1 MRFSPFPE
9 DAPDAPEKSHLDHS
23 SGSGHERRS
32 ILRTCIWLAAGYS
45 VAIIFLT
52 TVMRGFLGGE
62 RYELTAARMMLFALA
77 PVMIVVVS
85 LALLWSRGRSLRMMA
100 AQSVALSLGAA
111 CIFGLLDQSLN
122 VYESQ
127 QVAFDVRDF
136 SYNMLYG
143 SALVFGWCCLLVAYL
158 FSADL
163 MERERRMH
171 AWREEAMNAQMRALR
186 YQINPH
192 FLFNTMNS
200 LAGLMEERAVDQART
215 MLLSFSSYLR
225 ATLTLDP
232 SADIPLEEEVAM
244 QQGYLDIERERFS
257 DRMQVTVDVPA
268 SLGKALVPALVLQ
281 PLVENAVKHGV
292 CSMQGPVQIVVSAC
306 AHDNQL
312 RLVVEND
319 FLPPAGRMSLGT
331 GIGLMNVRER
341 IALQFPARAALTT
354 ETVNEGRRFRAT
366 VCLPLRWG

>member
-9 DAPDAPEKSHLDHS
+9 DALERLHPAPSAGLS
-23 SGSGHERRS
+23 HERRT
-32 ILRTCIWLAAGYS
+32 IVRACIWLAAGYC
-45 VAIIFLT
+45 VAIILLT
-52 TVMRGFLGGE
+52 TVMRGVLGGE
-62 RYELTAARMMLFALA
+62 RYELTAARIMLFAFA
-77 PVMIVVVS
+77 PVLIILVS
-85 LALLWSRGRSLRMMA
+85 LALLWSRSRNLRTMA
-100 AQSVALSLGAA
+100 VQSIALSLGAA
-111 CIFGLLDQSLN
+111 SIFGLMDQSLN
-122 VYESQ
+122 VYELQ
-127 QVAFDVRDF
+127 QAAFDVRDF

-143 SALVFGWCCLLVAYL
+143 SALVFGWCCLFVAYL

-171 AWREEAMNAQMRALR
+171 AWREEAMHAQMRALR

-200 LAGLMEERAVDQART
+200 VAGLMEEQAVDQART
-215 MLLSFSSYLR
+215 MLLSLSSYLR

-244 QQGYLDIERERFS
+244 QQRYLDIERERFS
-257 DRMQVTVDVPA
+257 DRMQVVIDVPP

-292 CSMQGPVQIVVSAC
+292 CSMPGRAEISVSASVVQ
-306 AHDNQL
+306 DQL
-312 RLVVEND
+312 LLVVEND
-319 FLPPAGRMSLGT
+319 FRPSSDRISQGT
-331 GIGLMNVRER
+331 GIGLRNVRER
-341 IALQFPARAALTT
+341 IGLHFPAKAALTT
-354 ETVNEGRRFRAT
+354 QIVHEGRRFRVT

>member
-9 DAPDAPEKSHLDHS
+9 DGPEKPHS
-23 SGSGHERRS
+23 AAPTGLSRERRR
-32 ILRTCIWLAAGYS
+32 ILRACIWLAAGYC
-45 VAIIFLT
+45 VAIISLT

-62 RYELTAARMMLFALA
+62 RYELTAARMTLFALA
-77 PVMIVVVS
+77 PVLIMAVS
-85 LALLWSRGRSLRMMA
+85 LALLLSRSRSLRSMA

-111 CIFGLLDQSLN
+111 CIFGLMDQSLN
-122 VYESQ
+122 MYESRQ
-127 QVAFDVRDF
+127 AAFDLRDF

-192 FLFNTMNS
+192 FLFNTMNA

-215 MLLSFSSYLR
+215 MLLSLSSYLR

-232 SADIPLEEEVAM
+232 SADIPLGEEVAM
-244 QQGYLDIERERFS
+244 QQRYLEIEQERFS
-257 DRMQVTVDVPA
+257 DRMRVSIDVPA
-268 SLGKALVPALVLQ
+268 SLGKTLVPALVLQ

-292 CSMQGPVQIVVSAC
+292 CSMPGLVEIAVSARV
-306 AHDNQL
+306 AEDRL
-312 RLVVEND
+312 LLVVEND
-319 FLPPAGRMSLGT
+319 FCPSTGRASHGT
-331 GIGLMNVRER
+331 GIGLRNVRER
-341 IALQFPARAALTT
+341 IALQFPQKAALTT
-354 ETVNEGRRFRAT
+354 ETVDEGRRFRVT